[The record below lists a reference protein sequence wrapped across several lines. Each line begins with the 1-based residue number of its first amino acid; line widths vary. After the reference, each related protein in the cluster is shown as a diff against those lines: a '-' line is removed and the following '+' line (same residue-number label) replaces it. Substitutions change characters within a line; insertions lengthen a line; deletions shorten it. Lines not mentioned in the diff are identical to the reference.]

1 MSSPSADQP
10 DTRQRLLTEARRA
23 FAAKGFAKAST
34 REICLAAEANIG
46 LISYYFG
53 DKAGLYREVLVQP
66 LAELMDSLPRPD
78 VQEPLEQWL
87 RGYYEA
93 FLAPLVS
100 DDAGLAELMR
110 IYGREMSGEATAA
123 FDEAC
128 AQYIVPQH
136 QALATMLAVRVG
148 AAEVDEQ
155 IHQLVFALVALVYDY
170 WMSAEHMQALAP
182 GLLSGRGSYLRVL
195 DRLVGYGLAMIEHER
210 GLRAA
215 EAKTKE
221 SKGGTKR

>member
-1 MSSPSADQP
+1 MPSPAQLAV

-34 REICLAAEANIG
+34 REICQAAEANIG

-66 LAELMDSLPRPD
+66 LAELMASLPQPD
-78 VQEPLEQWL
+78 DDLPLEEWL
-87 RGYYEA
+87 RSYYEA
-93 FLAPLVS
+93 FLAPLIS

-128 AQYIVPQH
+128 DQYIVPQH
-136 QALATMLAVRVG
+136 QALAVMLARRIG
-148 AAEVDEQ
+148 APEVDEQ
-155 IHQLVFALVALVYDY
+155 VHQLVFAIVALVYDY
-170 WMSAEHMQALAP
+170 WMSAEHMEALAP
-182 GLLSGRGSYLRVL
+182 ALLKGPGAYERVL
-195 DRLVGYGLAMIEHER
+195 DRLVGYGLALIDYER
-210 GLRAA
+210 NLR
-215 EAKTKE
+215 
-221 SKGGTKR
+221 SKQGGRK